1 MEINIGD
8 LVRFKDF
15 KYLKKHH
22 PNRFR
27 WRLFE
32 LSQREAEI
40 IGVNPD
46 GTYIVD
52 KDRDFPV
59 TQDMFNKLSE
69 EDVRFIKAFTLNKQ
83 KH

>member
-8 LVRFKDF
+8 LVRFKNF

-22 PNRFR
+22 PDRFR

-32 LSQREAEI
+32 LAGREAKI
-40 IGVNPD
+40 IGVQAE
-46 GTYIVD
+46 GAYIVD
-52 KDRDFPV
+52 IDRDFPV
-59 TQDMFNKLSE
+59 TRDMFEKLSE
-69 EDVRFIKAFTLNKQ
+69 NEVKFIKAYHL